1 MCCGVLDAF
10 YIFDRVAECIHIN
23 LWRFCRRTASAGAT
37 AAATFGVAAAVL
49 LLIFKR
55 VQVGC
60 PRAKVRTDRDCNNC
74 DENGG
79 DGDQPHPARGA
90 EGNECAKEEE
100 TPARIQ
106 TGPATTCEPSQAS
119 FDLRTSG
126 IRRPKYLFPGSRRAV
141 AKPPKTS
148 QYTAKINM
156 IIPTATMTVILIPD
170 RRKYPNSNCRKGSGV
185 G

>member
-1 MCCGVLDAF
+1 MCWGVLDAF

-23 LWRFCRRTASAGAT
+23 LWSFCRRTASAGAT

-90 EGNECAKEEE
+90 ECNERAKEE
-100 TPARIQ
+100 RD
-106 TGPATTCEPSQAS
+106 AS
-119 FDLRTSG
+119 EDPDWASHDV
-126 IRRPKYLFPGSRRAV
+126 RAV
-141 AKPPKTS
+141 PGFFRLAYIWDTQAK
-148 QYTAKINM
+148 M